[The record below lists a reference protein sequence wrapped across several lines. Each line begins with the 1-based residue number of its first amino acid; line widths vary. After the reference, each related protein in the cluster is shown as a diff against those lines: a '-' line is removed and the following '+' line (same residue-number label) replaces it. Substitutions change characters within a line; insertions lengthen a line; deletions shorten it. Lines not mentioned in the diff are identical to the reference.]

1 MSDLAAAAAKLGVS
15 EAILKRS
22 ADARAQATGVSVDEI
37 LALWAGGSATPTPVP
52 GPESRA
58 PSEQPPVGS
67 PQPPAAAQAPTEAP
81 TALTVTSTTEPS
93 PETRVP
99 GPETRDSR
107 LEAGDSV
114 PVLVGRKEGIG
125 LTMTGSLGLLV
136 LSMLLGFFLPSVPQP
151 SNGVRSSNHAFSRAA
166 LTGRDI
172 YLEEGCGSCH
182 TQLIRNVV
190 PDAKLGPVT
199 LDDTNQVI
207 GYRRIGPDLSAIGSR
222 ITDTAALTALLAGEG
237 NHPTAALS
245 DSELADLLAY
255 LRESR

>member
-22 ADARAQATGVSVDEI
+22 AEARANATGVSVEE
-37 LALWAGGSATPTPVP
+37 LLTAWAGGA
-52 GPESRA
+52 A
-58 PSEQPPVGS
+58 
-67 PQPPAAAQAPTEAP
+67 PPAAAPASQAT
-81 TALTVTSTTEPS
+81 S
-93 PETRVP
+93 PEPRASSETS
-99 GPETRDSR
+99 PEPPATSDEPEPIIPLEPAPSDRLAARGSQ
-107 LEAGDSV
+107 LEARSSELSP
-114 PVLVGRKEGIG
+114 PVLVGRREGIG

-136 LSMLLGFFLPSVPQP
+136 LSIMLGFFLPSVPQP
-151 SNGVRSSNHAFSRAA
+151 SNGVRTSNHAFSRAA
-166 LTGRDI
+166 LMGRDI

-207 GYRRIGPDLSAIGSR
+207 GYRRIGPDLAAIGSR
-222 ITDTAALTALLAGEG
+222 ITNTAALTALLAGEG

-245 DSELADLLAY
+245 DSELADLVAY

>member
-1 MSDLAAAAAKLGVS
+1 MTDLAAAAAKLGVS

-22 ADARAQATGVSVDEI
+22 ADARAQATGVSVDAI
-37 LALWAGGSATPTPVP
+37 LTAWAGG
-52 GPESRA
+52 EA
-58 PSEQPPVGS
+58 P
-67 PQPPAAAQAPTEAP
+67 PPADPASQAT
-81 TALTVTSTTEPS
+81 S
-93 PETRVP
+93 PEPRASSKTDDGTVGVEP
-99 GPETRDSR
+99 PATSVTTAPEPPQVMPAAVTDASSL
-107 LEAGDSV
+107 LEARSSELSP

-190 PDAKLGPVT
+190 PDANLGPVT

-207 GYRRIGPDLSAIGSR
+207 GYRRIGPDLTAIGSR

-245 DSELADLLAY
+245 DSELAELLAY

>member
-15 EAILKRS
+15 ESILKRS
-22 ADARAQATGVSVDEI
+22 AEARANATGVSVEE
-37 LALWAGGSATPTPVP
+37 LLTAWAGGSASPTPAPSPEPEVQS
-52 GPESRA
+52 PESRD
-58 PSEQPPVGS
+58 PSPE
-67 PQPPAAAQAPTEAP
+67 PQTAQAPAEAP
-81 TALTVTSTTEPS
+81 IAPAATASAEPR
-93 PETRVP
+93 T
-99 GPETRDSR
+99 ETRDSEPETR
-107 LEAGDSV
+107 DSV
-114 PVLVGRKEGIG
+114 PVLVGRREGIG

-136 LSMLLGFFLPSVPQP
+136 LSMLLGFFLPSIPQP

-222 ITDTAALTALLAGEG
+222 ITDTAALTALLAGER

-245 DSELADLLAY
+245 DSELAELLAY

>member
-15 EAILKRS
+15 ESILKRS
-22 ADARAQATGVSVDEI
+22 AEARANATGVSVD
-37 LALWAGGSATPTPVP
+37 ALLEAWAGGAAAPTP
-52 GPESRA
+52 
-58 PSEQPPVGS
+58 SEPVTSPPPPVTS
-67 PQPPAAAQAPTEAP
+67 PEPPAESPAPTEAP
-81 TALTVTSTTEPS
+81 AAPAATPTPQPKLVTGDRR
-93 PETRVP
+93 PETDNRR
-99 GPETRDSR
+99 PET
-107 LEAGDSV
+107 GDSV
-114 PVLVGRKEGIG
+114 PVLVGRREGIG
-125 LTMTGSLGLLV
+125 LTMTGSVGLLV

-207 GYRRIGPDLSAIGSR
+207 GYRRIGPDLAAIGSR
-222 ITDTAALTALLAGEG
+222 ITDTAALTALLAGER

-245 DSELADLLAY
+245 NSELAELLAY